1 MNNSSITENI
11 VKCNYISVTD
21 FISKYIMNIVS
32 IFGIIANLICI
43 MIFIKIIKTT
53 QSQGNMYKYFLMK
66 SIMDCLTLII
76 NSFQYLKYCSNC
88 DMAHSYL
95 IQIWYIWFYFY
106 FAYIVESS
114 SVIFEMAAILDCY
127 IRIKSIFKCC
137 QTNLFFYLFCIFV
150 IAINVIINLLMPL
163 SFQITSEIGNNN
175 ETFYNADYNDFGKS
189 SYASISFFNSL
200 IKDGLFFLI
209 IFILNVM
216 ILTLLKSTTDRRR
229 SLGGNN
235 NTLSS
240 TSLVAERK
248 KIIMIAATGL
258 NYMIGHFPIIYWC
271 VSFAFSNETLNCYSL
286 FFLVLYYISFADS
299 IFFYFFFNNI
309 FKKILIEY
317 IPFINRNTS

>member
-1 MNNSSITENI
+1 MDNSSITNSNTCGL
-11 VKCNYISVTD
+11 V
-21 FISKYIMNIVS
+21 FISDFLTKYIMNIVS

-88 DMAHSYL
+88 ETAHSYL
-95 IQIWYIWFYFY
+95 MQIWFIWFYSY
-106 FAYIVESS
+106 FAYIFETSS
-114 SVIFEMAAILDCY
+114 AVFEMAATFDCY
-127 IRIKSIFKCC
+127 ITIKSILKCC

-163 SFQITSEIGNNN
+163 SYKITSEIGNNN
-175 ETFYNADYNDFGKS
+175 ETFFNSDYNDFGKS

-200 IKDGLFFLI
+200 IKDGLFFI
-209 IFILNVM
+209 ILFILNVM

-258 NYMIGHFPIIYWC
+258 NYMIGHFPIIFWT
-271 VSFAFSNETLNCYSL
+271 VSFTFSNETLNCYSI
-286 FFLVLYYISFADS
+286 FFHVLYYISFADS

-309 FKKILIEY
+309 FKKILIES
-317 IPFINRNTS
+317 IPFINRNTL